1 MMSPLQAS
9 VQQPM
14 SLAGNIEEVPLDTDD
29 DDDSCSDEGQGL
41 PTPQASAQLLGKSPD
56 GHPPPR
62 IMASRGLTGLIEETL
77 GEQQQENRFTWNSV
91 FLNVYDVSESQL
103 IQKINRIFTADD
115 RLLAGGVFH
124 AGVELFGKEWC
135 YGATVPGRSGVGA
148 VMPRMHP
155 QHRYRATV
163 YMGST
168 DKSPEQISA
177 LLARMAGEWPG
188 SEYHLI
194 HHNCLSFCNVLL
206 EKLGLRKIPG
216 WVDRA
221 ARAASQVDNAVQAVK
236 GISAEK
242 VQGQAAEALDQIRRD
257 SLTALAHAADE
268 SHKLIEIAKEQAQV
282 EAQELGATA
291 NELASLAQ
299 EQLSSIG
306 TSIWQWGQNIQE
318 KVESTSGPTLSE
330 LSVQAEEQVQTLGES
345 LWSWG
350 QTISKDL
357 KETLEGPKHHKDR
370 SRKSKRSGKLKRFPI
385 DETQSPA
392 GDRGYPAAFQEGQ
405 MHTSQPFVQDL
416 LGDFSTD
423 GDNMAVPTNHSR
435 ADPRGTAGL
444 IRAQETRLLTQS
456 LLDDQD
462 EDDEP
467 QQQTPIVWTTVNAP
481 NVKPCLNLP
490 PPAELPTQAQV
501 PAPGS
506 PSPKKDLLDD
516 WEPQATCAPVKP
528 LESSIDLLS

>member
-29 DDDSCSDEGQGL
+29 DDDSGSDEGQPL
-41 PTPQASAQLLGKSPD
+41 PASQASEQLPGRSLD
-56 GHPPPR
+56 GHPPAR

-77 GEQQQENRFTWNSV
+77 GEQQQLERFSWNSV

-103 IQKINRIFTADD
+103 IKKINRIFTADD

-124 AGVELFGKEWC
+124 AGVEVYGKEWC

-148 VMPRMHP
+148 VRPRMHP

-163 YMGST
+163 CMGST
-168 DKSPEQISA
+168 DKSPEEISFI
-177 LLARMAGEWPG
+177 LARMAGEWPG

-194 HHNCLSFCNVLL
+194 HHNCLTFCNALL

-242 VQGQAAEALDQIRRD
+242 VQGQATEALDQIRRD

-268 SHKLIEIAKEQAQV
+268 SQKLMEIAKEQAQV

-291 NELASLAQ
+291 NELAGLAQ

-306 TSIWQWGQNIQE
+306 ASIWQWGQNIQE

-350 QTISKDL
+350 QTITKDL
-357 KETLEGPKHHKDR
+357 KETLEGPKHQKDR
-370 SRKSKRSGKLKRFPI
+370 TRKSKHSSKLK
-385 DETQSPA
+385 QSQMSELPLPA
-392 GDRGYPAAFQEGQ
+392 GEGGYSGQ
-405 MHTSQPFVQDL
+405 VPTHQPVVRDL
-416 LGDFSTD
+416 LGDFSN
-423 GDNMAVPTNHSR
+423 DNDPEPAEHPS

-444 IRAQETRLLTQS
+444 IRAQETSLLTQS
-456 LLDDQD
+456 LLDDES

-467 QQQTPIVWTTVNAP
+467 AQQAPVKWTTVNAP
-481 NVKPCLNLP
+481 SVKPRVDLP
-490 PPAELPTQAQV
+490 PPAELPAQAQAAA
-501 PAPGS
+501 PAG
-506 PSPKKDLLDD
+506 PSSKKDLLDD
-516 WEPQATCAPVKP
+516 WEPAATSAPAKP
-528 LESSIDLLS
+528 CESSIDLLS